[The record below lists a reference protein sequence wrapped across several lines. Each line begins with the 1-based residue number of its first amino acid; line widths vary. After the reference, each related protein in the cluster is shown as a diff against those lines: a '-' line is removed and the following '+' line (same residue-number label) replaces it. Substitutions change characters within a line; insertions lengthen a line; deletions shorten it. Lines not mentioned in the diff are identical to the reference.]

1 MGRTGHP
8 PASTTAWDGNGLVI
22 TTLYPYQDPGTG
34 ELRRQ
39 KVVQTLWLASPAGTP
54 WEPTLVVETS
64 RADVTGGAD
73 MVNRTVYTRGYR

>member
-8 PASTTAWDGNGLVI
+8 PVSTTAWDGNRLVI
-22 TTLYPYQDPGTG
+22 TTLYPYQDPETG

-39 KVVQTLWLASPAGTP
+39 KVVQTLWLALPAGTP

-64 RADVTGGAD
+64 RADVMGRGD
-73 MVNRTVYTRGYR
+73 MVNRTVYTRGFR